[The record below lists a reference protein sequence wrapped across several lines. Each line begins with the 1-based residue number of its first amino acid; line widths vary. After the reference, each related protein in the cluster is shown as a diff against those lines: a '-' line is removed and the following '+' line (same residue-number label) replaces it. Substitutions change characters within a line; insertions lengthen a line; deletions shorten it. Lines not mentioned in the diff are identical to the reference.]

1 MTAFRDVRGAP
12 ACGSGPAGILLQ
24 YAEEPKEVQRCRCS
38 TPDDCGTAVDNLCM
52 IPART
57 KGALA
62 KMIETPKLTTDVII
76 RIWEKDRF
84 QGIVLI
90 DRKNPP
96 LGLAIPG
103 GFVEV
108 GESVETAALREMKEE
123 VGLDVQLVGLL
134 GVYSDPKRDPRF
146 HTASVVF
153 VGDSTG
159 DPQAASDAQEASIY
173 RLEEI
178 PLDRLVFDHREI
190 LLDFLGSPD

>member
-1 MTAFRDVRGAP
+1 
-12 ACGSGPAGILLQ
+12 
-24 YAEEPKEVQRCRCS
+24 
-38 TPDDCGTAVDNLCM
+38 
-52 IPART
+52 
-57 KGALA
+57 
-62 KMIETPKLTTDVII
+62 MIETPKLTTDVII
-76 RIWEKDRF
+76 RVWEENRF

-123 VGLDVQLVGLL
+123 VGLDVHLVGLL

-153 VGDSTG
+153 VGDATG
-159 DPQAASDAQEASIY
+159 EPEAASDAQAASIY